1 MVGEQEITGLLNDW
15 GNGDA
20 KAGDALTPLVYDELH
35 RCAERLFRGE
45 NAGHTLQPT
54 ALVHEAYAKLVNVD
68 ISWQDR
74 THFYALAARMM
85 RRLLINHAKAR
96 KTAKRGG
103 DNIQVT
109 LDDGVTPAENTD
121 TILLDLTDAIA
132 ALEDLDER
140 KAKLIELQYFGG
152 LTLEEMEM
160 VTGLSTATIGR
171 ELRFARAWLKDQL
184 TDQG

>member
-1 MVGEQEITGLLNDW
+1 MGEDIEITGLLNEW

-35 RCAERLFRGE
+35 RCAARLFRGE

-74 THFYALAARMM
+74 AHFFALAARMM
-85 RRLLINHAKAR
+85 KRLLINHANAR
-96 KTAKRGG
+96 RAAKRGG
-103 DNIQVT
+103 EDIQVT
-109 LDDGVTPAENTD
+109 LEDGNTPAENVD
-121 TILLDLTDAIA
+121 AMLLDLTDALA
-132 ALEDLDER
+132 SLTEFDAR
-140 KAKLIELQYFGG
+140 KAQLIELQYFGG
-152 LTLEEMEM
+152 LSVKEMEA
-160 VTGLSTATIGR
+160 VTGLSSATIGR

-184 TDQG
+184 LESS